1 MKDVSAM
8 CATIRRCA
16 FWLALACA
24 TQACFSQEAA
34 GDHVFANGFEDIV
47 FADGFEPA
55 GPTFGDAQMFT
66 LALPPAPSPV
76 SIVLDKIKLNSVLNA
91 TEQQQLVL
99 RNVDPAPAIS
109 TTLTTLVNQ
118 CGTGWQFDNA
128 NPNYDCSAT
137 GWVGPGGDWQTSGE
151 YILVKLLTLTP
162 AHTIVA
168 GTIVQ
173 NLDVIASDLAIGGGA
188 QQMLSDLLG
197 IARTA
202 VLTTRADFVTK
213 FISNVVATHPN
224 APAGTL
230 PLRFYD
236 AMNNM
241 TPWTALL
248 GPVGGGHAGI
258 IDPEHADERA
268 GPGRE
273 LLDHLRAGRRTCAR
287 IRVWCSGPASASAGT
302 LAAIVDTTGPHLH
315 RSRRARARRAVA
327 GRVHVACNGDGHAS
341 IPGEGAG
348 ELHQR
353 VHDLQFLLR
362 SGQHGVGAAG
372 VVAGA
377 PRDDRGPVALDDGR
391 ELRQVLRLVRS
402 GGHHGLQRRSCG
414 VDAVPTPS
422 WESATRRPHHY
433 VWEMVDELEQVAV
446 HRDTQAVIAEG
457 AANIAWT
464 SPLDVTVSSSTL
476 ATVVAPALAAHASQI
491 ATLAAGNW
499 QAGNADVDLYLRA
512 GEDGSVQ
519 LWFPAASDPRPTAT
533 YPYTSVGFFDDLAL
547 SVKASAT
554 SIAGTSDT
562 EHEKLVLAPG
572 TRVVYAQAATGATWR
587 VSVTYAG
594 ERDDRRSRGRA
605 AALNVRLTCPAVF
618 GPLES

>member
-1 MKDVSAM
+1 MRRVSDAHRPSFGS
-8 CATIRRCA
+8 TIARKRSCC
-16 FWLALACA
+16 FALAWA
-24 TQACFSQEAA
+24 TQLCFSQEAA

-188 QQMLSDLLG
+188 QQMLSDVLG

-258 IDPEHADERA
+258 IDPSTPTSAQVLGAGFSITASGTSNVRA
-268 GPGRE
+268 HQGVVLG
-273 LLDHLRAGRRTCAR
+273 A
-287 IRVWCSGPASASAGT
+287 ASASAGT
-302 LAAIVDTTGPHLH
+302 LAAIVDTTGPTYTDPAELVLDAPSLVVSTLPATATVTPRFQVKEQASYISACTTSSSFCAAGSTVWAQPAWSLERLVTTIA
-315 RSRRARARRAVA
+315 RSRWMTASNYDKCYVLCGAEISM
-327 GRVHVACNGDGHAS
+327 GYNGD
-341 IPGEGAG
+341 PAG
-348 ELHQR
+348 WM
-353 VHDLQFLLR
+353 QFHTAFGID
-362 SGQHGVGAAG
+362 SPPPA
-372 VVAGA
+372 
-377 PRDDRGPVALDDGR
+377 
-391 ELRQVLRLVRS
+391 
-402 GGHHGLQRRSCG
+402 
-414 VDAVPTPS
+414 
-422 WESATRRPHHY
+422 HY
-433 VWEMVDELEQVAV
+433 VWEMVDELEQVAA
-446 HRDTQAVIAEG
+446 HKNAQAYIAEG
-457 AANIAWT
+457 HANVGWK

-519 LWFPAASDPRPTAT
+519 LWFPSASDPRPGAT

-554 SIAGTSDT
+554 DIAGTSDT

-587 VSVTYAG
+587 VSVTYAASG
-594 ERDDRRSRGRA
+594 
-605 AALNVRLTCPAVF
+605 TTAVVEVA
-618 GPLES
+618 PLL